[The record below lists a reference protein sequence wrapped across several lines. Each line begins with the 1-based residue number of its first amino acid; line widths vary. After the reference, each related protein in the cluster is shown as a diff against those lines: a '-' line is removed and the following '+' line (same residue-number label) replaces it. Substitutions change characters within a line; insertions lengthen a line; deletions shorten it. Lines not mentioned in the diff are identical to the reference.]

1 MPYSTHRIE
10 ATGVTSL
17 NTQSPSERWDVDCA
31 LGHADLLLRDHYV
44 AWRAI
49 DPIGQSP
56 LPRLCLLSYKPFL
69 IDIMGLIRKM
79 GGELSR

>member
-1 MPYSTHRIE
+1 MGTAR
-10 ATGVTSL
+10 
-17 NTQSPSERWDVDCA
+17 

-49 DPIGQSP
+49 DRIGQSP
-56 LPRLCLLSYKPFL
+56 LPRLCVLSYKPFL

-79 GGELSR
+79 AGVLSR